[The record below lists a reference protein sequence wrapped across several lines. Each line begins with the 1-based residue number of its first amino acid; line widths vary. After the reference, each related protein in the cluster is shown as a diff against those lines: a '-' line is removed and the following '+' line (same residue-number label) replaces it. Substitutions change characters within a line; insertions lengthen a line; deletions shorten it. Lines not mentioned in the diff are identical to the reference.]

1 MWDGKLLSVVTRP
14 FRTYRFWQC
23 YYFYAEVDV
32 KNRLNASLPFANAQ
46 TFTVED
52 EHFWQHYLFS
62 CPVRVTVRIW
72 LILLWPLQLF
82 KPRPAIGISR
92 CFLTDARW
100 CAAFFFSSQACLVI
114 HQSPPHHWSFSQVF
128 FWLHELLF
136 QQLGLFCFEL
146 WNLKLIW
153 KILSLLLSSE
163 NKSKRSNVLNA
174 VLLGFLTAWVEAV
187 KECSSLRSH
196 VWLLD
201 VCCCPPSW
209 EPNKGFTTLCF
220 CLRNWI

>member
-1 MWDGKLLSVVTRP
+1 MRDGKLLSVVTRP

-32 KNRLNASLPFANAQ
+32 KNRLNASLTFANAQ

-62 CPVRVTVRIW
+62 CPVRVTVRIR

-100 CAAFFFSSQACLVI
+100 CAAFFF
-114 HQSPPHHWSFSQVF
+114 F
-128 FWLHELLF
+128 FPSLPSYPSVTTTS
-136 QQLGLFCFEL
+136 
-146 WNLKLIW
+146 LKLQP
-153 KILSLLLSSE
+153 SFLLASRASI
-163 NKSKRSNVLNA
+163 SA
-174 VLLGFLTAWVEAV
+174 AWFVLLW
-187 KECSSLRSH
+187 
-196 VWLLD
+196 
-201 VCCCPPSW
+201 
-209 EPNKGFTTLCF
+209 TLKSETN
-220 CLRNWI
+220 LENLESASQQWK